1 MMTTRNMLVVIL
13 EMTKKS
19 MQIWSECAIVVELW
33 FVTIR
38 QEEEKFESSI
48 EEALG
53 VNFSEMYEFISNDE
67 EARSVRHGINS
78 NKTWEFILNNSQI
91 LYDKSDD
98 LSSSSISVNMEEKLF
113 EGSEFTL
120 CHYMGHLAS
129 EI

>member
-1 MMTTRNMLVVIL
+1 
-13 EMTKKS
+13 
-19 MQIWSECAIVVELW
+19 
-33 FVTIR
+33 
-38 QEEEKFESSI
+38 
-48 EEALG
+48 
-53 VNFSEMYEFISNDE
+53 MYEFISNDE

-120 CHYMGHLAS
+120 SHYMGHLA
-129 EI
+129 EIRLKFKSPAGESVAYHMVSCHICQHTA